1 MVRSGT
7 HLYGNPV
14 LVHSQTPI
22 RMEIP
27 SARRHART
35 RVCSRR
41 GRPSRPC
48 LGDHGRIDG
57 LDDLMA
63 KLAEVDARF
72 CAHRPQHAR
81 PHGAGNFVEVRDVPV
96 VLTARTPSALALG
109 PAEQCLLGIAGLGG
123 GRSEGTFELGI
134 FFAQQG
140 QHLLAQ
146 AHPKMPG
153 IEIRRVL
160 HETQLQAFAQ
170 LTRLVA
176 GAAEQ
181 GSEPGRIVLG
191 HRRDPVQ
198 TRPADQVHEHRLRL
212 VGRGVTEG
220 DGRRPALF
228 GHREQRRPSGL
239 PRPGGQARPGLEV
252 EPHLAMLEPE
262 TLREAAHARGL
273 VARLRPQTMVHVPDQ
288 QLELHRAAQQI
299 TKSNQRHRV
308 GAARAGQ
315 QQAGGPP
322 LRQGSLQVCAH
333 EPEGLRDAWMLS
345 HHGLLM
351 VPSPA
356 LSKPDRH
363 SALHHGDIVVLTQDP
378 LALELRDDL
387 DQVVPQ
393 LPTQSFVRIARL
405 LREENRLELV
415 LPFASPEQLT
425 AVMDLDAWREDRVDV
440 PAAREW
446 LTLISDTY
454 RDAPRGD
461 LTQLMYE
468 MDPEFWTYSLMHA
481 TAVAELDP
489 EDDQSRQVALGD
501 MASLNTYE
509 TPDGNYVVGV
519 PDNELGRAVLRVI
532 DAVYADG
539 LEEGRKLVS
548 SIKWGMPSP
557 IEEDLLRWR
566 SGRLADLGFPAWE
579 EAMKLFRP
587 LAAEAARDEPGPA
600 PVVDTSRPGEPPV
613 PWVGGDL
620 LKRVMARLGDAEH
633 GVRTREFLLLVN
645 ELMAAQKLEPG
656 DEAAQQR
663 AINQAQATVS
673 LGMEVLTSG
682 FEHPDIEEFL
692 AGRLSAI
699 GVRGMFRVGYGPLA
713 KLRKAAQTLH
723 QTGRVSMNAVG
734 SMLDRPWGPSLA
746 ALVGWYPELSLE
758 SGKTTRP
765 LSTLAD
771 VARATL
777 RIAQAAALANLCFE
791 PAGYGVDPMW
801 ITRLDE
807 PERMRLGDLLR
818 TAIIHAH
825 LPGSKTTFA
834 PLLQEDLAWAR
845 DNLLTKGHIANEV
858 REQFAANCADAGVAD
873 HTDALA
879 DNVLTRLQVEL
890 STIELDDEGKPDLT
904 KTGGVVSV
912 QQVGVWLKNRTGSEP
927 S

>member
-1 MVRSGT
+1 
-7 HLYGNPV
+7 
-14 LVHSQTPI
+14 
-22 RMEIP
+22 
-27 SARRHART
+27 
-35 RVCSRR
+35 
-41 GRPSRPC
+41 
-48 LGDHGRIDG
+48 
-57 LDDLMA
+57 
-63 KLAEVDARF
+63 
-72 CAHRPQHAR
+72 
-81 PHGAGNFVEVRDVPV
+81 
-96 VLTARTPSALALG
+96 
-109 PAEQCLLGIAGLGG
+109 
-123 GRSEGTFELGI
+123 
-134 FFAQQG
+134 
-140 QHLLAQ
+140 
-146 AHPKMPG
+146 MPG
-153 IEIRRVL
+153 IEIGRIL
-160 HETQLQAFAQ
+160 DEAQLQAHAQ
-170 LTRLVA
+170 LTGLLAGQSKQGTQPWGLVLRH
-176 GAAEQ
+176 G
-181 GSEPGRIVLG
+181 
-191 HRRDPVQ
+191 RDPVQ
-198 TRPADQVHEHRLRL
+198 TGAANEVHEHGLGLVRRRVAQRNPLRPRA
-212 VGRGVTEG
+212 G
-220 DGRRPALF
+220 
-228 GHREQRRPSGL
+228 GHVEQRGPPRL
-239 PRPGGQARPGLEV
+239 PGPRRQPRTRFQV
-252 EPHLAMLEPE
+252 EPHRPMIEPE
-262 TLREAAHARGL
+262 LLREAAHAGRLVPGRG
-273 VARLRPQTMVHVPDQ
+273 PQSMVHVTHHE
-288 QLELHRAAQQI
+288 LELHGPTQEVA
-299 TKSNQRHRV
+299 KPDQRHRV
-308 GAARAGQ
+308 RPARARQ
-315 QQAGGPP
+315 QEAGRPP
-322 LRQGSLQVCAH
+322 RLERPLQVCAH
-333 EPEGLRDAWMLS
+333 EPEAPRDAGMLS
-345 HHGLLM
+345 DHSPLM

-356 LSKPDRH
+356 LSKPERH

-446 LTLISDTY
+446 LTLISDSY

-489 EDDQSRQVALGD
+489 EDDQSRMVALQD

-579 EAMKLFRP
+579 DAMKLFRP
-587 LAAEAARDEPGPA
+587 LAADAARDEPGPA

-818 TAIIHAH
+818 TAIVHAH

-845 DNLLTKGHIANEV
+845 DNLLSDRTGGHVVDEV
-858 REQFAANCADAGVAD
+858 RQQFAANCADAGVAD

-879 DNVLTRLQVEL
+879 DNVITRLQVEL

-904 KTGGVVSV
+904 KTGGFITV
-912 QQVGVWLKNRTGSEP
+912 QQVGMWLKNRTGEAP
-927 S
+927 T